1 MIRHG
6 LFIFLIIYFLLT
18 ASCSTKIISNNY
30 YQEQKEN
37 LDNIER
43 SYEKLNPIN
52 PFSLAFTDKEFR
64 IISLEM
70 ISDTLTRIYE
80 FNVSEKR
87 LADTLLKYNYDTA
100 GIYYLLRKMQQTKVT
115 WINNFDYY
123 VNDQPQQLIILS
135 IKPVTIRYIFSPP
148 KYIALAYFRTEQFFD
163 EKGRLLDSR
172 RTKQL
177 RKIKGQVFYKITDR
191 ICYTITEKYR

>member
-1 MIRHG
+1 MIRH
-6 LFIFLIIYFLLT
+6 LFIILIICLLLAT
-18 ASCSTKIISNNY
+18 SCSTRIISTNI

-37 LDNIER
+37 LDNIESR
-43 SYEKLNPIN
+43 YEKLNPVN
-52 PFSLAFTDKEFR
+52 PFSLAFTDKDFT

-80 FNVSEKR
+80 FNVNGQR

-100 GIYYLLRKMQQTKVT
+100 GIYYLIRKMQETKVT

-148 KYIALAYFRTEQFFD
+148 KYIALAYFRAPHFFD

>member
-1 MIRHG
+1 MIRN
-6 LFIFLIIYFLLT
+6 LFIFLIIYLVLT

-30 YQEQKEN
+30 YQEQKVN
-37 LDNIER
+37 LDNIESR
-43 SYEKLNPIN
+43 YEKLNPVN
-52 PFSLAFTDKEFR
+52 PFSLAFTDKDFT

-80 FNVSEKR
+80 FTINEQR

-100 GIYYLLRKMQQTKVT
+100 GIYYLIRKMQETKVT

-148 KYIALAYFRTEQFFD
+148 KYIALAYFRTAQFFD

>member
-1 MIRHG
+1 MIRN
-6 LFIFLIIYFLLT
+6 LFIFLIIYLLLT

-37 LDNIER
+37 LDNIESR
-43 SYEKLNPIN
+43 YEKLNPVN
-52 PFSLAFTDKEFR
+52 PFSLAFTDKDFT

-80 FNVSEKR
+80 FNVYEQR

-100 GIYYLLRKMQQTKVT
+100 GIYYLIRKMQETKVT

-135 IKPVTIRYIFSPP
+135 IKPKTIRYIFSPP
-148 KYIALAYFRTEQFFD
+148 KYIALVYFRTAQFFD
-163 EKGRLLDSR
+163 EKGRLLDGR
-172 RTKQL
+172 RTKQF

>member
-1 MIRHG
+1 MIRN
-6 LFIFLIIYFLLT
+6 LFIFLIIYPLLT

-30 YQEQKEN
+30 YQEQKEI
-37 LDNIER
+37 LDKIEAR
-43 SYEKLNPIN
+43 YEKLNPVN
-52 PFSLAFTDKEFR
+52 PFSLAFTDKKFT
-64 IISLEM
+64 IVSLEM

-80 FNVSEKR
+80 FNVNEQR

-100 GIYYLLRKMQQTKVT
+100 GIYYLIRKMQETKVT

-123 VNDQPQQLIILS
+123 INDQPQQLIILS

-148 KYIALAYFRTEQFFD
+148 KYIALAYFRTPQFFD